1 LSVAAGTRH
10 GQLLLSGWCAAVQGV
25 DYLGLDP
32 SRQLLLFAASSPDV
46 LRDIKLPLA
55 AVQQVG
61 SVQLHSDLQDQHLYV
76 LSRCATGGGGQ
87 PTWWIIATMHG
98 CVDAVPGRYVGHRW
112 QGGMWAT
119 RGLL

>member
-1 LSVAAGTRH
+1 
-10 GQLLLSGWCAAVQGV
+10 LLLAPAAAVCPPQGV

-76 LSRCATGGGGQ
+76 MSRWGSRELCYTTG
-87 PTWWIIATMHG
+87 
-98 CVDAVPGRYVGHRW
+98 
-112 QGGMWAT
+112 T
-119 RGLL
+119 RPFPSQ